1 MRILSGILA
10 LVFLV
15 AAGTMCVAAQGAGAL
30 DVQVKTVKVGG
41 KPIKISRKRFYLL
54 RGGLEANKDLVSR
67 LKVANFTSRDCY
79 YCQLHTSKEYIAW
92 LKEKDCESPYC
103 RQITTEDIAKVPEFQ
118 AAYQK
123 GTGGGAG
130 KGPKLSP
137 KTAEKWVTTNLS
149 PELRDGFYRQRKS
162 LTDTLLGGVKPL
174 QSSMT
179 DTAAVKAQFIDILLT
194 GLRAADPKKPDDKT
208 ETFLVTNLFPLEVGD
223 KSYVW
228 ACEIEVGTT
237 KTAKLTLADPPETS
251 KRVKN
256 CEVIVRQLPTC
267 NQGTCSQ

>member
-1 MRILSGILA
+1 MW
-10 LVFLV
+10 
-15 AAGTMCVAAQGAGAL
+15 VAAQNLGSL
-30 DVQVKTVKVGG
+30 DVQVKTVKIAG
-41 KPIKISRKRFYLL
+41 KPIKISRKRFYLF

-67 LKVANFTSRDCY
+67 LKAANFVSRDCY
-79 YCQLHTSKEYIAW
+79 YCGLHTSKEYIAW

-123 GTGGGAG
+123 GIGAGPG

-137 KTAEKWVTTNLS
+137 KTAEQWVTTNLS
-149 PELRDGFYRQRKS
+149 PELRDGFYRQRK
-162 LTDTLLGGVKPL
+162 TVIDGLLSGTKPL

-194 GLRAADPKKPDDKT
+194 GLRAADPKKPDTKT
-208 ETFLVTNLFPLEVGD
+208 ETFLVTNLFPLEVD
-223 KSYVW
+223 NKSYLW
-228 ACEIEVGTT
+228 ACEIEVGPT
-237 KTAKLTLADPPETS
+237 KTAAKLTLADPADTS

>member
-1 MRILSGILA
+1 MRIFRRILVIVLFA
-10 LVFLV
+10 LIGMV
-15 AAGTMCVAAQGAGAL
+15 CVTAQNLGSL

-41 KPIKISRKRFYLL
+41 KPVKISRKRFYLF
-54 RGGLEANKDLVSR
+54 RGGLDANKDFVSR
-67 LKVANFTSRDCY
+67 LKAANFTSRDCY

-103 RQITTEDIAKVPEFQ
+103 RQITTDDIAKVPEFQ

-123 GTGGGAG
+123 GIGGGAG

-137 KTAEKWVTTNLS
+137 HTAEKWVTTNLS
-149 PELRDGFYRQRKS
+149 PELRDGFYRQRKT

-251 KRVKN
+251 KKVKS

-267 NQGTCSQ
+267 SQGTCSQ